1 MARILIVEDEPAL
14 RRLATTI
21 LEQEG
26 HDIVSVA
33 DGRTA
38 LMALIEQKA
47 GPFDLMILDL
57 MMPWIDG
64 WQVLESL
71 RPEHPKVIVITAN
84 ENPEA
89 EKRAR
94 ATGNVFSYFVKPY
107 DPEGLAAEVMA
118 ALHQGA

>member
-1 MARILIVEDEPAL
+1 MARILVVEDEPAL
-14 RRLATTI
+14 RRLATAV
-21 LEQEG
+21 LEQDG
-26 HDIVSVA
+26 HDVVSVA
-33 DGRTA
+33 DGRNA
-38 LMALIEQKA
+38 LMALIDQRA
-47 GPFDLMILDL
+47 GAFDVMVLDL

-107 DPEGLAAEVMA
+107 DPEGLAAEVRA
-118 ALHQGA
+118 ALD